1 MEYDLIVFIK
11 CSGPNVRQDNIT
23 DTINSFIEKNT
34 ECNYSFYITVD
45 ESMEDIVKDI
55 FEDKGYQVVFDNH
68 WIIFTGDYLKW
79 YEDYDDVKG
88 VTEIIEELHE
98 TEDNA
103 FMVALGESGEIH
115 SEIGEW
121 YNYIDCMRYLKIAK

>member
-1 MEYDLIVFIK
+1 MGYRSQVIFGVKKGLESKLENVFAEFEM
-11 CSGPNVRQDNIT
+11 DNYF
-23 DTINSFIEKNT
+23 SAE
-34 ECNYSFYITVD
+34 EVNY
-45 ESMEDIVKDI
+45 KDI

>member
-1 MEYDLIVFIK
+1 MGYRSQVIFGVKKGLEGKLENVFAEFEM
-11 CSGPNVRQDNIT
+11 DNYF
-23 DTINSFIEKNT
+23 SAE
-34 ECNYSFYITVD
+34 EVNY
-45 ESMEDIVKDI
+45 KDI

-115 SEIGEW
+115 SEIGEL

>member
-1 MEYDLIVFIK
+1 MGYRSQVIFGVKKGLEGKLENVFAEFEM
-11 CSGPNVRQDNIT
+11 DNYF
-23 DTINSFIEKNT
+23 SAE
-34 ECNYSFYITVD
+34 EVNY
-45 ESMEDIVKDI
+45 KDI
-55 FEDKGYQVVFDNH
+55 FEDKGYQVVFDNY

-79 YEDYDDVKG
+79 YEGYDDVKG

-121 YNYIDCMRYLKIAK
+121 YNYIDCMSYLKIAK